1 MRKNPTDLLKYVMG
15 LDLFG
20 YIHSLEQ
27 TRNKLLTWVEI
38 LKASSMLL
46 EVEDGLNCEA
56 SSLFFM
62 EEGNR
67 FVRMHDVVRDVAKT
81 IASKDPHHRFAV
93 KGDVRLQEW
102 EKRDGELRNC
112 TGISL

>member
-27 TRNKLLTWVEI
+27 ARNKLLTRVEI
-38 LKASSMLL
+38 LKASSLLL
-46 EVEDGLNCEA
+46 EVEDERNCEA
-56 SSLFFM
+56 PSLFFM
-62 EEGNR
+62 EEGNW

-81 IASKDPHHRFAV
+81 IASKGPHHRFMV
-93 KGDVRLQEW
+93 KEDVRL
-102 EKRDGELRNC
+102 
-112 TGISL
+112 